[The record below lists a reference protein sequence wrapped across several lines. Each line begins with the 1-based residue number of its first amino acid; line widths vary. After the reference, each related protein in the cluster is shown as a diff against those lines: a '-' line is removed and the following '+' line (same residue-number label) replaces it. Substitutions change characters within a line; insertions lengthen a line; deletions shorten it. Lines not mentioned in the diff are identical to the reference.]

1 MPAYQPPRLSFTFHS
16 PGISPG
22 NVHSDLTYDA
32 PSYDNLEV
40 SASDSAAY
48 LTGWYDGWCVD
59 EAALIVNGSNYVN
72 ATVYSSYEYNILRA
86 NAAFAGIGNDTNA
99 TLLPGENAIPEDGSS
114 QPFLENLDLINWL
127 LNNSVVSST
136 DFYDTIING
145 TPYVHVPY
153 YTVTGVSGLFTYGDI
168 QQSIYQ
174 LLGDGWSASPFIGSA
189 DQGRVAT
196 IVNEAIT
203 HEGYVPD
210 VGEKIAVI
218 LDVRN
223 STGLFRQ
230 PQIIQSVSAKLG
242 DYVWDDVNANGIQ
255 DDGSTGIDGATVNL
269 WRDLNGNGSFDG
281 GIELLATT
289 TTGDDPHTAGVQT
302 GYYEFKGLTP
312 GLEYQVEFVKP
323 SHLNGVSPATQ
334 GSDTQLDSNG
344 VKQLSGQIYSEKI
357 YLNPGEFNH
366 SIDQGFYTDSND
378 NTAPR
383 ASLGDYVWIDANVNG
398 LQDSDEV
405 GVTGVTVV
413 LTGGGADG
421 KINGIGDTTISTV
434 TGSNGYY
441 EFADLAPGVEYQV
454 QFIKPTGSFFTT
466 PDVGSN
472 GSDGIDS
479 DANPADGK
487 TGIVTLAPNEHNLTI
502 DAGIY
507 QTASLG
513 DRLWVD
519 TNGNGKQDDGATG
532 ISGQTITLIG
542 GGADGKIVTTGDNTS
557 TTTTTGTDGFY
568 QFTDLTPGIEYQ
580 VQFSKPAGYTYT
592 GQDLGGDDAQD
603 SDANTSGLSQIVTLS
618 SGENNPRI
626 DAGVYQTASLGDK
639 VWLDCNGNGVQ
650 DGGEVG
656 VAGATVKLIGG
667 GADGKIATTSDNTIT
682 TTTTSAASGHVGEY
696 AFTGLTPGMEYQV
709 QFVPLTG
716 YSFTTKDAAAATD
729 ATDSDADLVT
739 GKTQVVK
746 LASGENN
753 PTLDAGLT
761 PDCRPVTFDFSGS
774 SATDGT
780 DGNSRT
786 YTDALTG
793 VSVTARAF
801 SQSKLSDNTPTNTW
815 QSAWLGAYSGGLGV
829 TDSSEGTGSGNTH
842 TVDNVGRNNYV
853 VLQFSQSVK
862 LDQAYLGYV
871 VNDSDMKVWIGNS
884 ASTITTMDNSVLSS
898 MSFSEVNTTTLS
910 SARWA
915 DLNAGGVTG
924 NVVIIAADTTDT
936 SPEDYFKVEKVA
948 VCAPDYCLPVAKAS
962 IGDFVWEDKNYNG
975 VQDGG
980 ESGIANVTVKLLNSA
995 NTVLATTTTDSSG
1008 KYLFSNLNPGDYKVQ
1023 VVAPSGYGVT
1033 KQDQGSDNAKDSD
1046 INSSGITALTTLSA
1060 DEDDTSWDAGLF
1072 RKASVGDKVW
1082 EDWNH
1087 NNVQDV
1093 GEGGIGNIKVQ
1104 LLNATGTSVLAT
1116 TYTDSSG
1123 NYLFSN
1129 LNPGT
1134 YMLQFDK
1141 TNVSFSNSHWGGT
1154 YNMSDWKWAVKDAKI
1169 SGVNND
1175 AKDSDVAGDAIS
1187 KTNVSKTDAFTLV
1200 SGQNDLTRD
1209 AGITPI
1215 VIDLD
1220 GNGIQT
1226 ISRANSGGSFD
1237 LFGNGSAVA
1246 SGWISG
1252 SDGFLAVDKNGNG
1265 TIDGI
1270 SELFGGTA
1278 KGAGFAQLAA
1288 YDSNNDGLVN
1298 TSDVG
1303 FADLS
1308 IWRDVNG
1315 NHQTDAGELVSLALA
1330 GVSELVTGYT
1340 ELPFLDHQGNI
1351 HLERSTATLSDGQTV
1366 SMTDVYFNVSAD
1378 DAAAAGVALPGIAEL
1393 LNELASC
1400 QVPVTDAG
1408 WLFA

>member
-1 MPAYQPPRLSFTFHS
+1 LRHS
-16 PGISPG
+16 
-22 NVHSDLTYDA
+22 
-32 PSYDNLEV
+32 
-40 SASDSAAY
+40 SAA
-48 LTGWYDGWCVD
+48 L
-59 EAALIVNGSNYVN
+59 L
-72 ATVYSSYEYNILRA
+72 
-86 NAAFAGIGNDTNA
+86 NAANPYVDYAYTVTEIIAQTKAAIESGNA
-99 TLLPGENAIPEDGSS
+99 TLIESTKNQFAVQNELGADLSTPETGSIHETAWYDADLPGSGPVIPVGGEAIFQYVVTNEGDVAIDNVSVTDSRLATVTYVSGDLDNDNKLDTNETWVYTASETVQGGTDVVNIGTVNGKVTGYEDGSITDS
-114 QPFLENLDLINWL
+114 D
-127 LNNSVVSST
+127 VAHYST
-136 DFYDTIING
+136 
-145 TPYVHVPY
+145 P
-153 YTVTGVSGLFTYGDI
+153 GLG
-168 QQSIYQ
+168 QS
-174 LLGDGWSASPFIGSA
+174 LGD
-189 DQGRVAT
+189 RVW
-196 IVNEAIT
+196 
-203 HEGYVPD
+203 
-210 VGEKIAVI
+210 
-218 LDVRN
+218 LD
-223 STGLFRQ
+223 T
-230 PQIIQSVSAKLG
+230 
-242 DYVWDDVNANGIQ
+242 NANGIQ
-255 DDGSTGIDGATVNL
+255 DAGEQGLAGVTVHLKDTVGAVL
-269 WRDLNGNGSFDG
+269 Q
-281 GIELLATT
+281 TT
-289 TTGDDPHTAGVQT
+289 TTDSDGNYLFDVAVGS
-302 GYYEFKGLTP
+302 
-312 GLEYQVEFVKP
+312 YQVTFETP
-323 SHLNGVSPATQ
+323 SDYVVSPSDK
-334 GSDTQLDSNG
+334 GSDDNLDSD
-344 VKQLSGQIYSEKI
+344 II
-357 YLNPGEFNH
+357 
-366 SIDQGFYTDSND
+366 
-378 NTAPR
+378 
-383 ASLGDYVWIDANVNG
+383 
-398 LQDSDEV
+398 
-405 GVTGVTVV
+405 
-413 LTGGGADG
+413 
-421 KINGIGDTTISTV
+421 
-434 TGSNGYY
+434 
-441 EFADLAPGVEYQV
+441 
-454 QFIKPTGSFFTT
+454 
-466 PDVGSN
+466 
-472 GSDGIDS
+472 
-479 DANPADGK
+479 NPATK
-487 TGIVTLAPNEHNLTI
+487 
-502 DAGIY
+502 
-507 QTASLG
+507 
-513 DRLWVD
+513 
-519 TNGNGKQDDGATG
+519 
-532 ISGQTITLIG
+532 
-542 GGADGKIVTTGDNTS
+542 
-557 TTTTTGTDGFY
+557 TTGT
-568 QFTDLTPGIEYQ
+568 IAIA
-580 VQFSKPAGYTYT
+580 AGE
-592 GQDLGGDDAQD
+592 Q
-603 SDANTSGLSQIVTLS
+603 NLSV
-618 SGENNPRI
+618 
-626 DAGVYQTASLGDK
+626 DAGVYKTASLGDK

-656 VAGATVKLIGG
+656 VANVAVTLIGG
-667 GADGKIATTSDNTIT
+667 GADGVINGIGDTSTPT
-682 TTTTSAASGHVGEY
+682 TTNASGNYE
-696 AFTGLTPGMEYQV
+696 FTGLTPGVQYQV
-709 QFVPLTG
+709 QFTSLPG
-716 YSFTTKDAAAATD
+716 YSFTTANAGSDDTL
-729 ATDSDADLVT
+729 DSDAQPT
-739 GKTQVVK
+739 GVDKAKTQVVT
-746 LASGENN
+746 LTSGQNN

-780 DGNSRT
+780 DGNTRT

-793 VSVTARAF
+793 VSVTASAL
-801 SQSKLSDNTPTNTW
+801 SQTKGTNSW
-815 QSAWLGAYSGGLGV
+815 QDAWLGAYSGGLGV
-829 TDSSEGTGSGNTH
+829 TDSSEGSGSGNTH

-853 VLQFSQSVK
+853 VLQFSQNVK

-871 VNDSDMKVWIGNS
+871 VNDSDMQVWIGNWATPVTS
-884 ASTITTMDNSVLSS
+884 VNASSVLSS

-936 SPEDYFKVEKVA
+936 SPEDYFKVDKVA
-948 VCAPDYCLPVAKAS
+948 VCAPDCGPPVAKAS

-980 ESGIANVTVKLLNSA
+980 DEKGIANVTVKLLNSA
-995 NTVLATTTTDSSG
+995 NTVLATTTTDSTG

-1023 VVAPSGYGVT
+1023 VVAPSGYYVT
-1033 KQDQGSDNAKDSD
+1033 KQDVGSDDTKDSD
-1046 INSSGITALTTLSA
+1046 INSSGKTAPTPLTA
-1060 DEDDTSWDAGLF
+1060 GENDTSWDAGLY

-1087 NNVQDV
+1087 NNVLDV

-1104 LLNATGTSVLAT
+1104 LLNATGSSVLAT

-1129 LNPGT
+1129 LDPGK

-1141 TNVSFSNSHWGGT
+1141 TNVSFSKSHWGGT

-1169 SGVNND
+1169 GVVND
-1175 AKDSDVAGDAIS
+1175 DTRDSDVAGDAIS

-1330 GVSELVTGYT
+1330 GVSELVPGYT

>member
-1 MPAYQPPRLSFTFHS
+1 LARHRWPVGPSRAIRRTDSYEAIFGVDVSGTPTLLDALGANGGGVNALLRHS
-16 PGISPG
+16 
-22 NVHSDLTYDA
+22 
-32 PSYDNLEV
+32 
-40 SASDSAAY
+40 SAA
-48 LTGWYDGWCVD
+48 L
-59 EAALIVNGSNYVN
+59 L
-72 ATVYSSYEYNILRA
+72 
-86 NAAFAGIGNDTNA
+86 NAANPYVDYAYTVAEIIAQTKAAIESGNA
-99 TLLPGENAIPEDGSS
+99 TLIESTKDQFAVQNELGADLSTPETGSIHETAWYDADLPGSGPVIPVGGEAIFQYVVTNEGDVAIDNVSVTDSRLATVTYVSGD
-114 QPFLENLDLINWL
+114 LDNDNKLDTNETWVYTA
-127 LNNSVVSST
+127 SETVQGGTDVVNT
-136 DFYDTIING
+136 G
-145 TPYVHVPY
+145 
-153 YTVTGVSGLFTYGDI
+153 TVTGTGGSIPVSDEDDAHYSTPGLA
-168 QQSIYQ
+168 QS
-174 LLGDGWSASPFIGSA
+174 LGD
-189 DQGRVAT
+189 RVW
-196 IVNEAIT
+196 
-203 HEGYVPD
+203 
-210 VGEKIAVI
+210 
-218 LDVRN
+218 LD
-223 STGLFRQ
+223 
-230 PQIIQSVSAKLG
+230 A
-242 DYVWDDVNANGIQ
+242 NANGIQ
-255 DDGSTGIDGATVNL
+255 DAGEQGLAGVTVLLKDTVGAVL
-269 WRDLNGNGSFDG
+269 Q
-281 GIELLATT
+281 TT
-289 TTGDDPHTAGVQT
+289 TTDFNGNYLFDVAVGS
-302 GYYEFKGLTP
+302 
-312 GLEYQVEFVKP
+312 YQVTFETP
-323 SHLNGVSPATQ
+323 SDYVVSPSDK
-334 GSDTQLDSNG
+334 GSDDNLDSD
-344 VKQLSGQIYSEKI
+344 II
-357 YLNPGEFNH
+357 
-366 SIDQGFYTDSND
+366 
-378 NTAPR
+378 
-383 ASLGDYVWIDANVNG
+383 
-398 LQDSDEV
+398 
-405 GVTGVTVV
+405 
-413 LTGGGADG
+413 
-421 KINGIGDTTISTV
+421 
-434 TGSNGYY
+434 
-441 EFADLAPGVEYQV
+441 
-454 QFIKPTGSFFTT
+454 
-466 PDVGSN
+466 
-472 GSDGIDS
+472 
-479 DANPADGK
+479 NPATK
-487 TGIVTLAPNEHNLTI
+487 
-502 DAGIY
+502 
-507 QTASLG
+507 
-513 DRLWVD
+513 
-519 TNGNGKQDDGATG
+519 
-532 ISGQTITLIG
+532 
-542 GGADGKIVTTGDNTS
+542 
-557 TTTTTGTDGFY
+557 TTGT
-568 QFTDLTPGIEYQ
+568 IAIA
-580 VQFSKPAGYTYT
+580 AGE
-592 GQDLGGDDAQD
+592 Q
-603 SDANTSGLSQIVTLS
+603 NLSV
-618 SGENNPRI
+618 

-667 GADGKIATTSDNTIT
+667 GADGKIAGTGDNTIT

-801 SQSKLSDNTPTNTW
+801 SQSKLADNTPTNTW
-815 QSAWLGAYSGGLGV
+815 QTAWLGAYSGGLGV

-1060 DEDDTSWDAGLF
+1060 DEDDLRWDAGLY

-1315 NHQTDAGELVSLALA
+1315 NHQTDAGELLSLALA

-1351 HLERSTATLSDGQTV
+1351 HLERSSATLSDGQAV

-1378 DAAAAGVALPGIAEL
+1378 DAAAAGVVLPGIADL
-1393 LNELASC
+1393 LNELASR